1 MMDSKQE
8 QDLVQSTQALE
19 ISGSTNS
26 GSIYDKSL
34 PSSYREG
41 SDSGVEASGP
51 SLMRELSNNSND
63 YASSGIGI
71 PTDNENGNTT
81 TTTTSCTSS
90 MISCSSDFPTE
101 DTIIKVSDSCVN
113 AECASEGG
121 SESSSI
127 ANMLDSLEKKFVC
140 PISNGTMTLTR
151 KRLNFKDNDRR
162 HTITAGPN
170 LLTLARARS
179 RDKGASNGVAQKQV
193 ENTGKGSS
201 SLTRTTSMSRN
212 SSSVRTPGT
221 PTNEDGR
228 WPSNVGRSTPR
239 ASSVTPLTSALATLP
254 RRRRGIDEDCSRPVS
269 RSSSINRDPMSIS
282 MSGRIPKA
290 PSFRSKQIQK
300 TKIYHE
306 TGMQTALTGDDL
318 ERAITS
324 GTKVDVNVERP
335 VIETKT
341 KETQSDIRDREF
353 ERLENKLKEV
363 MRENEMKT
371 LRIQELEVQTAKEK
385 ETRQIL
391 DKQIQDHSSKL
402 LSILEPYQTS
412 NSSQSGDDSM
422 SYTDILVV
430 LEMQLKSNEK
440 IIRKQQEEIKR
451 LQNTCCALHQDL
463 EKSFTVQQNLVKQ
476 KRELEEESSE
486 LHEFLQA
493 EKIAFVDALK
503 ESENEVSA
511 IREELAQKTTDLEKQ
526 QEEVRHLVRVNE
538 QRRQELIGMQAK
550 LCGLE
555 NRSKDLLCQQ
565 STAVSD
571 ASCALADLS
580 ARLDNLV
587 ESLLKSYEISEQEL
601 GEYGAELIN
610 ESPSVSPTQQRNQSF
625 LTAVV
630 NAIKSAATSAR
641 QSVQSKH
648 TNGADDKSDSTEMLD
663 SETEPCLMMENVL
676 EDVQMPDSHS
686 QNLVSTSQIMLSHI
700 EMPAEMYRQDD
711 SLNNLSEAIANRQQL
726 ELHAAN
732 SIRPAVD
739 DLSPVS
745 NDSILDQPS
754 ISEFCTAHALV
765 DQVLEI
771 DCLVTKLLKVL
782 RIVQMNS
789 DCWIQ
794 ELLAEKEKL
803 EMSDNNEVQMNE
815 VEKENLQLK
824 AELKDISSQL
834 LQKNTDLVNC
844 KFDLQRHRLEIDKL
858 NQDVCSLSTLC
869 SQKSLNKEDTKSE
882 DPSNLVNTPDWKQAI
897 LEAKRQYEAI
907 DQALEILHSVQTVVE
922 QCPAL
927 KALQQ
932 NLEATNFQGATS
944 LPLLNAVLVASVN
957 NANYCKDLNA
967 NPNNNNNGNNSNNND
982 NGNSSPSKIQLSPV
996 HDQAIDSTA

>member
-1 MMDSKQE
+1 MDSKQQD
-8 QDLVQSTQALE
+8 QDLVDAMNNLQM
-19 ISGSTNS
+19 SGSGGTL
-26 GSIYDKSL
+26 DKSL
-34 PSSYREG
+34 PGSYREG

-63 YASSGIGI
+63 YASSGIGHA
-71 PTDNENGNTT
+71 TDNETGNTT

-101 DTIIKVSDSCVN
+101 DTVVN
-113 AECASEGG
+113 KIECASEGG
-121 SESSSI
+121 SESSI
-127 ANMLDSLEKKFVC
+127 LLDLDKKPVNAN
-140 PISNGTMTLTR
+140 GTLTR
-151 KRLNFKDNDRR
+151 RRLNFKEENRR
-162 HTITAGPN
+162 HTITSGPN

-179 RDKGASNGVAQKQV
+179 RDKSSAAAQV
-193 ENTGKGSS
+193 ETAKKQETPSRMS
-201 SLTRTTSMSRN
+201 TLTRTTSMNRACSA
-212 SSSVRTPGT
+212 VRTPGT
-221 PTNEDGR
+221 PTTEDGR
-228 WPSNVGRSTPR
+228 WPSTIGRTNSR
-239 ASSVTPLTSALATLP
+239 ASSVAPVSMSSSAGMSTLP
-254 RRRRGIDEDCSRPVS
+254 RRRRVDGEERSSIS
-269 RSSSINRDPMSIS
+269 RSSSISRDPMSIS
-282 MSGRIPKA
+282 MTGRIPQKA
-290 PSFRSKQIQK
+290 PSFRAGKSSR

-306 TGMQTALTGDDL
+306 TGMQTAITGEDL
-318 ERAITS
+318 ERAVAK
-324 GTKVDVNVERP
+324 GTKLDVDIEKNAV
-335 VIETKT
+335 ETKT
-341 KETQSDIRDREF
+341 KETQADIRDREM
-353 ERLENKLKEV
+353 EKLEAKLRDV
-363 MRENEMKT
+363 QRENEIKT
-371 LRIQELEVQTAKEK
+371 LRIQELEQQVAKDTEI
-385 ETRQIL
+385 RQLL
-391 DKQIQDHSSKL
+391 DKQNQEHSSKL
-402 LSILEPYQTS
+402 LAIMEPYQTS
-412 NSSQSGDDSM
+412 NSSQSGDETM
-422 SYTDILVV
+422 SYGDILVV

-440 IIRKQQEEIKR
+440 IIRKQQEEVKR

-463 EKSFTVQQNLVKQ
+463 EKSFAVQQNLVKQ
-476 KRELEEESSE
+476 KRELEEESTE

-493 EKIAFVDALK
+493 EKLAFVDALK
-503 ESENEVSA
+503 ESENEVSS
-511 IREELAQKTTDLEKQ
+511 IRDELTRKTTELEKQ

-565 STAVSD
+565 GTAVSD

-580 ARLDNLV
+580 ARLENLV

-601 GEYGAELIN
+601 GEFAGN
-610 ESPSVSPTQQRNQSF
+610 DVQMNTESPCVSPTQQRNQSF

-648 TNGADDKSDSTEMLD
+648 TNGNDDKSDSTEMLD

-676 EDVQMPDSHS
+676 EDVHVPDSHS

-700 EMPAEMYRQDD
+700 EMPPDMYRQDD

-726 ELHAAN
+726 ELNELAN
-732 SIRPAVD
+732 SIRPAID

-745 NDSILDQPS
+745 NESLLDQPS

-794 ELLAEKEKL
+794 ELLVEKEKYEKTEKSTRMEEL
-803 EMSDNNEVQMNE
+803 EE
-815 VEKENLQLK
+815 ENATIK
-824 AELKDISSQL
+824 KELKEVSSQL
-834 LQKNTDLVNC
+834 LQKNTDLVNS
-844 KFDLQRHRLEIDKL
+844 KFELQRHRLEIDKL
-858 NQDVCSLSTLC
+858 NQDICNLSTLC
-869 SQKSLNKEDTKSE
+869 SSQKSGKTDAKAEDTTHPT
-882 DPSNLVNTPDWKQAI
+882 DLPDWKKAI

-907 DQALEILHSVQTVVE
+907 DHALEILNSVQSVVE

-927 KALQQ
+927 KSLQQ
-932 NLEATNFQGATS
+932 NLEATNFEAATS

-957 NANYCKDLNA
+957 NGNYCNDTNGNA
-967 NPNNNNNGNNSNNND
+967 NGGNVTPE
-982 NGNSSPSKIQLSPV
+982 NGNSVTKLQLSPV